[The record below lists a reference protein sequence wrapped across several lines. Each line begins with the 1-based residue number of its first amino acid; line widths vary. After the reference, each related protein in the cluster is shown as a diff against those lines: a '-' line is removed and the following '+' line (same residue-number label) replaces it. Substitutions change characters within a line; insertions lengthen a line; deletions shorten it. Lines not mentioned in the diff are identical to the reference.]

1 MAVVDLNEQVKP
13 ITMGD
18 VAETLP
24 HALFCMLG
32 MEDPNF
38 CIQNDEQVTMRKDA
52 KYHFIQAY
60 ASGYH
65 GFVNIEAIHKV
76 LDYAEQIYP
85 TRDFVIPMWCPIHL
99 IENRYMFLD
108 DENWTLYVK
117 DCGNE
122 KGRLLI

>member
-1 MAVVDLNEQVKP
+1 MAVVDLSEQAKP

-65 GFVNIEAIHKV
+65 GFVNIEATHKV